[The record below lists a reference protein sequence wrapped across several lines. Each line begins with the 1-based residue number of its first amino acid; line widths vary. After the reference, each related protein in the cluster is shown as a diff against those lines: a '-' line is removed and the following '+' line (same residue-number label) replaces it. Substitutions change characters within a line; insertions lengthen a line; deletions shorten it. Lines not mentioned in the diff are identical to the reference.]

1 MFIQMMNL
9 NVVHDHRKALDSETR
24 REATI
29 FLGIITYCLKDYR
42 IHLQNRPTD
51 RKLWIWR
58 ISLDKSVPSHNLTP
72 ASHKIKIIQ
81 QNSV

>member
-42 IHLQNRPTD
+42 IHLKNKQIETCGFDEYHLTNLYHPT
-51 RKLWIWR
+51 
-58 ISLDKSVPSHNLTP
+58 T
-72 ASHKIKIIQ
+72 
-81 QNSV
+81 